1 MYSKTV
7 GKGVAYHF
15 FVSYA
20 RIDCDLAD
28 RYRGKARKDHLK
40 AYGDLMYLLT
50 ERKALVEQYFC
61 FPISESSFQKLCNE
75 LYCEGHE
82 SCGNEDSLAASDA
95 DDINTDKVHLPY
107 SLGCDFSDEA
117 ISILYKCFV
126 SEGIFKNIT
135 EDEIRALF
143 DGTLSTEIKCHWG
156 VRLGY
161 ILHQLAVAG
170 LITKQYQAAI
180 ARCGYVIAPGCNEP
194 MSAVMLKDA
203 VKRAKVYSEVDN
215 TPWKRTINKDLK
227 RLFELM
233 GVEIRQR
240 NRVEA

>member
-1 MYSKTV
+1 MDITTQTKKDCIRDNDPDYSP
-7 GKGVAYHF
+7 F
-15 FVSYA
+15 FA
-20 RIDCDLAD
+20 
-28 RYRGKARKDHLK
+28 
-40 AYGDLMYLLT
+40 
-50 ERKALVEQYFC
+50 F
-61 FPISESSFQKLCNE
+61 
-75 LYCEGHE
+75 
-82 SCGNEDSLAASDA
+82 
-95 DDINTDKVHLPY
+95 
-107 SLGCDFSDEA
+107 
-117 ISILYKCFV
+117 
-126 SEGIFKNIT
+126 
-135 EDEIRALF
+135 
-143 DGTLSTEIKCHWG
+143 STEIKCHWG
-156 VRLGY
+156 VRFGY

-233 GVEIRQR
+233 GVAIRQR